1 MVISCAWLWQYVY
14 QFSRLLYNAGRC
26 FVQFVMP
33 LSVVVGVYISIFWR
47 LLHRPV
53 SQHSENHRRRRRTN
67 IMIISVSV
75 TFFLSWLPLNTINFM
90 LDLKKEEIAV
100 NNQSSFAH
108 SSSKED
114 FLHVIFHYRS
124 MGNLKVSIPWFMV
137 FVLSWVWP
145 MPVSI
150 PFCMD
155 TSMKVF
161 EKNTKICSNSYP
173 GSIYIPKQLDR
184 TIMPIIM
191 VILCSNIALLLDP
204 YIVVF

>member
-1 MVISCAWLWQYVY
+1 MHYAY

-100 NNQSSFAH
+100 IINLTLLIQARKKISYMY
-108 SSSKED
+108 
-114 FLHVIFHYRS
+114 IFHYRS
-124 MGNLKVSIPWFMV
+124 MGNLKVSIPSFMV

-155 TSMKVF
+155 TSMKAF
-161 EKNTKICSNSYP
+161 EKNTKICSNFYP

-191 VILCSNIALLLDP
+191 VILCSNTALLLYP
-204 YIVVF
+204 YIAVF

>member
-1 MVISCAWLWQYVY
+1 MVISRAWLWQYVCIY

-100 NNQSSFAH
+100 IINLTLLIQAQKKISYMY
-108 SSSKED
+108 
-114 FLHVIFHYRS
+114 IFHYRS
-124 MGNLKVSIPWFMV
+124 MGNLKVSIPSFMV
-137 FVLSWVWP
+137 FVLSWV
-145 MPVSI
+145 
-150 PFCMD
+150 
-155 TSMKVF
+155 
-161 EKNTKICSNSYP
+161 
-173 GSIYIPKQLDR
+173 
-184 TIMPIIM
+184 
-191 VILCSNIALLLDP
+191 
-204 YIVVF
+204 